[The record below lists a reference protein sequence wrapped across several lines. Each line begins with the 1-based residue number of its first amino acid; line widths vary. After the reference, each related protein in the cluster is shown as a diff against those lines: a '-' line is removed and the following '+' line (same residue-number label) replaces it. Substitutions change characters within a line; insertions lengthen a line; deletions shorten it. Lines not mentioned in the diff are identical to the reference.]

1 MGEPRRRALL
11 LLLAAALACGRAEP
25 ERTAAPPS
33 PGGSEPAPA
42 AAAELPLPAAGAV
55 EVSLGADG
63 ILALANQAPR
73 RRVLEALARETSL
86 VVVAFVEG
94 GDPEGRVTMRSRG
107 EPLEVVLARALVG
120 VPYSIGSLER
130 GSSDRLTVVVG
141 QRNEVHASRRG
152 GEPRQRPHQRPEGAP
167 RTQEP
172 EAPRPQLTSRDA
184 SERVEAVEWTD
195 LTSVAGFE
203 AVVDRL
209 ANDPDASVRTAAAES
224 LGDGDV
230 GAVRPLLDALADPDS
245 HVVLAVLE
253 SLEQVGDASI
263 LPELAPALEHS
274 DPTVRERA
282 AEVGEFLE

>member
-1 MGEPRRRALL
+1 
-11 LLLAAALACGRAEP
+11 
-25 ERTAAPPS
+25 
-33 PGGSEPAPA
+33 
-42 AAAELPLPAAGAV
+42 
-55 EVSLGADG
+55 
-63 ILALANQAPR
+63 
-73 RRVLEALARETSL
+73 
-86 VVVAFVEG
+86 
-94 GDPEGRVTMRSRG
+94 
-107 EPLEVVLARALVG
+107 
-120 VPYSIGSLER
+120 
-130 GSSDRLTVVVG
+130 
-141 QRNEVHASRRG
+141 
-152 GEPRQRPHQRPEGAP
+152 
-167 RTQEP
+167 
-172 EAPRPQLTSRDA
+172 
-184 SERVEAVEWTD
+184 VEAVEWTD